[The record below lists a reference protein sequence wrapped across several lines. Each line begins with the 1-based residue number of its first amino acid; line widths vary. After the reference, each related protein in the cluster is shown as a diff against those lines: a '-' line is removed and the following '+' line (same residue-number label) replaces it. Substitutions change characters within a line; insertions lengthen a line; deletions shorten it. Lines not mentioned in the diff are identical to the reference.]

1 VSDVFGARLR
11 QQRERLHITLEA
23 VSARTKIKVSHL
35 EGLERGDLSD
45 WPGGIFRRGFIR
57 AYATAIGLDPDAVV
71 RECQERHPEP
81 EPIVPDEPEDMPSTR
96 LGFLLRAGRESIE
109 RLRPAAS
116 EAVPPAPAAAAE
128 WTPDLVVAAQLCTD
142 LARLDADQPGQVEP
156 LLREAARILNAAGV
170 VVWVWQPKAAT
181 LKAAWA
187 HGYPE
192 VLVARLPTVRPDA
205 ENVTAAAF
213 RSGQTCVVN
222 SGDGATGAVTAP
234 LPTPD
239 GCVGVLAMEFRNGDE
254 RRDSTQALA
263 AMFAA
268 LLGRAVLA
276 AQPVATVDRRLA

>member
-1 VSDVFGARLR
+1 MTDEFGARLR

-71 RECQERHPEP
+71 REWQERHPEP
-81 EPIVPDEPEDMPSTR
+81 DPVVPDEGDDAPSTR

-109 RLRPAAS
+109 RLRPPAGEIAP
-116 EAVPPAPAAAAE
+116 AAPAAAQR
-128 WTPDLVVAAQLCTD
+128 TPDLAAAAQLCTD
-142 LARLDADQPGQVEP
+142 LARLDADQPGRVEP
-156 LLREAARILNAAGV
+156 LLRETARLLNAAGV

-192 VLVARLPTVRPDA
+192 ALVARLPTVRPDA

-213 RSGQTCVVN
+213 RSSQMCVVN

-234 LPTPD
+234 LPAPD

-254 RRDSTQALA
+254 RRDSTRALA

-268 LLGRAVLA
+268 LLARAVLA
-276 AQPVATVDRRLA
+276 TQPVATADRRLA